1 MDIWF
6 GGPTLLRKVSSK
18 LTNNFWKEI
27 VNTVAK
33 MTEDIHFS
41 HPYFFY
47 NFNVFDNPLFSK
59 NNMELNSSDYESLW
73 NKKICQVGD
82 YFDRTQTPPRLLSL
96 EQINMKY
103 DIRLNFLNFHRL
115 TNLIVKAANDLNNKI
130 FDPQISDVQT
140 PSLPLIHKLSCINS
154 KGGRTFYEALKS
166 RDWANSGTRDY
177 ENKWQKE
184 LNTTF
189 SLDFW
194 NKIWQINKYSLVS
207 NKMKWTNLQ
216 ILKYILPTNYSV
228 NKYKPFQDPRCS
240 LCTAH
245 SERLPD
251 LIWGCLVVRDS
262 W

>member
-1 MDIWF
+1 MGPSCLWQKILQANLLYINHDLMDIWF

-96 EQINMKY
+96 EQTNMKQ
-103 DIRLNFLNFHRL
+103 
-115 TNLIVKAANDLNNKI
+115 AGA
-130 FDPQISDVQT
+130 
-140 PSLPLIHKLSCINS
+140 
-154 KGGRTFYEALKS
+154 E
-166 RDWANSGTRDY
+166 
-177 ENKWQKE
+177 
-184 LNTTF
+184 
-189 SLDFW
+189 
-194 NKIWQINKYSLVS
+194 
-207 NKMKWTNLQ
+207 
-216 ILKYILPTNYSV
+216 
-228 NKYKPFQDPRCS
+228 
-240 LCTAH
+240 
-245 SERLPD
+245 
-251 LIWGCLVVRDS
+251 
-262 W
+262 